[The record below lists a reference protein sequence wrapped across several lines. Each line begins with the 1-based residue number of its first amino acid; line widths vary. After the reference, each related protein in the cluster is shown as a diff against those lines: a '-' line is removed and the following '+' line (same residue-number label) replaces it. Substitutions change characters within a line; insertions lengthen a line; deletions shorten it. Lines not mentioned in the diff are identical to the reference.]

1 MFSTTN
7 STATRLI
14 TYLAI
19 LGILLLAGCRSTSE
33 KEDFKGMAY
42 PDTTFIFHLTDIGDS
57 LYALKKDYHSFAQ
70 AMVYYDSAARL
81 AQHTD
86 QIAVKGYVAFCK
98 ASIYNA
104 WNKDPQKTIQ
114 LFKQAADIYKQG
126 KDAESLRRLYYCRLL
141 IAHAYDNEKGKDSVN
156 CVRTLIGMQDS
167 LMQLPSEIWTKWD
180 FLPDMAWVATNV
192 NHYPL
197 AEQLFS
203 QIVHREWIF
212 NNPET
217 NNYLDHY
224 YLTRARID
232 VYEKKHFTSPYLD
245 SLREAFADIPPN
257 FDKLYYGQNL
267 ASLYVAAGNY
277 RAAYEVTTENN
288 TISSNINDSAGIS
301 SMQNRLLQIQL
312 ESQEKDSI
320 LQQAQYRSR
329 ARLLWLL
336 FGSLVVIS
344 FFSYRFF
351 RGQQKYKNQSLRLV
365 RANQLLDEKVIE
377 VDLISKEMQHRVK
390 NNLQMIQSLVYMQ
403 QRQAKNE
410 ETKAN
415 MKQMAM
421 RIESIAALHNQLG
434 QKETGLTDLKTYI
447 TSMLGKVLELADSNK
462 RVLAHFE
469 IDPLMLAARQSL
481 PLGLILNEW
490 ITNSIKYARVDFDHV
505 SVHISVK
512 QAPDLITVEYFDSGQ
527 PVSCD
532 EIEKGLGLTIVN
544 LLKTQLKGEIQQQAG
559 NCFHYRLTFARN
571 GK

>member
-1 MFSTTN
+1 
-7 STATRLI
+7 
-14 TYLAI
+14 
-19 LGILLLAGCRSTSE
+19 
-33 KEDFKGMAY
+33 
-42 PDTTFIFHLTDIGDS
+42 
-57 LYALKKDYHSFAQ
+57 
-70 AMVYYDSAARL
+70 
-81 AQHTD
+81 
-86 QIAVKGYVAFCK
+86 
-98 ASIYNA
+98 
-104 WNKDPQKTIQ
+104 
-114 LFKQAADIYKQG
+114 
-126 KDAESLRRLYYCRLL
+126 
-141 IAHAYDNEKGKDSVN
+141 
-156 CVRTLIGMQDS
+156 MQDS
-167 LMQLPSEIWTKWD
+167 LMQLPPEIWNKWD

-192 NHYPL
+192 NHYEL
-197 AEQLFS
+197 AGQLLS
-203 QIVHREWIF
+203 QLAHRGSIS

-224 YLTRARID
+224 YLTSARVD
-232 VYEKKHFTSPYLD
+232 VYENKEFASPYLD
-245 SLREAFADIPPN
+245 SLRGAFDNMHLN

-267 ASLYVAAGNY
+267 ASLYVAAGSY
-277 RAAYEVTTENN
+277 RDAYEVTTANN
-288 TISSNINDSAGIS
+288 AISSNINDSAGIS
-301 SMQNRLLQIQL
+301 SMQNRLLQTQL
-312 ESQEKDSI
+312 ESQHKDII
-320 LQQAQYRSR
+320 LQQAQYRGR

-336 FGSLVVIS
+336 LASLIIIS

-351 RGQQKYKNQSLRLV
+351 RGQQKFRAQSARLAQ
-365 RANQLLDEKVIE
+365 ANIMLDEKVSE

-462 RVLAHFE
+462 RVLAHLE

-527 PVSCD
+527 PLSCD